1 MMVEEL
7 GILHTDEDPVKNAV
21 VTFFS
26 FLIFGFMPVL
36 PYVIAYLA
44 HKKDNSNNIFFI
56 SIGMTGL
63 CLILLGIVKAK
74 FTH

>member
-7 GILHTDEDPVKNAV
+7 GILHNDEDPVKNAL

-26 FLIFGFMPVL
+26 FVFFGFMPVL
-36 PYVIAYLA
+36 PYVGVYLA
-44 HKKDNSNNIFFI
+44 GKENGSYVFFI
-56 SIGMTGL
+56 STGMTAF
-63 CLILLGIVKAK
+63 CLIVLGVIKSK

>member
-7 GILHTDEDPVKNAV
+7 GIMHSDEDPVKNAL

-36 PYVIAYLA
+36 PYLVAYLT
-44 HKKDNSNNIFFI
+44 K
-56 SIGMTGL
+56 
-63 CLILLGIVKAK
+63 
-74 FTH
+74 